1 MITYKSKVSKAT
13 SNSDTSTRVIIPQ
26 GIRRLLEINPG
37 DSIEWIVTFNDS
49 EVNVQIKKSKEWKNR

>member
-49 EVNVQIKKSKEWKNR
+49 EVNVQIKKSKEW

>member
-37 DSIEWIVTFNDS
+37 DSIEWIVTFDS

>member
-26 GIRRLLEINPG
+26 GIRRLLEIDPG
-37 DSIEWIVTFNDS
+37 DSIEWIVTFNNS
-49 EVNVQIKKSKEWKNR
+49 EVNVQIKKSKQ

>member
-1 MITYKSKVSKAT
+1 MITYKSNVSKAT

>member
-49 EVNVQIKKSKEWKNR
+49 EVNVQIKKSKE

>member
-37 DSIEWIVTFNDS
+37 DSIEWIVTFNES
-49 EVNVQIKKSKEWKNR
+49 EVNVQIKKSEE

>member
-1 MITYKSKVSKAT
+1 MITYKSNVSKAT

-49 EVNVQIKKSKEWKNR
+49 EVNVQIKKSKE

>member
-37 DSIEWIVTFNDS
+37 DSNEWIVTLNDS

>member
-37 DSIEWIVTFNDS
+37 DSIEWIVTFNNS
-49 EVNVQIKKSKEWKNR
+49 EVNVQIKKSKQ

>member
-49 EVNVQIKKSKEWKNR
+49 EGNVQIKKSKEWKNR